1 MRNRETLR
9 MVLTERDLAALVLVS
24 EFGFVFARQL
34 WGKAWPDTKTISMTY
49 DRLGLMVRAGFLATV
64 SIPGI
69 REKVYTATK
78 EGVSVAQVKHHAQ
91 LPKKRPSIRQALH
104 QITLLDLRIKLESLG
119 AKEWGSGRVLKI
131 SHGGK
136 DHYHVADAVYFN
148 RNNQKVAL
156 EYDRTRRSNERV
168 RKRLEFYA
176 SLIEEGAVSGLV
188 YVIEPSL
195 LEFYEQILKAHAHQK
210 VILKTKNQILEGQL

>member
-1 MRNRETLR
+1 M
-9 MVLTERDLAALVLVS
+9 
-24 EFGFVFARQL
+24 
-34 WGKAWPDTKTISMTY
+34 
-49 DRLGLMVRAGFLATV
+49 
-64 SIPGI
+64 
-69 REKVYTATK
+69 
-78 EGVSVAQVKHHAQ
+78 
-91 LPKKRPSIRQALH
+91 
-104 QITLLDLRIKLESLG
+104 
-119 AKEWGSGRVLKI
+119 KI

-168 RKRLEFYA
+168 RKRLEFYV